1 MIESLV
7 FDSALKI
14 VDKLTDLIKFRHEQ
28 RREFFTAVLEP
39 IFADLSIVHANY
51 LKMFQ
56 QCSSKLRDD
65 TVPLREIGRDLAQQ
79 RVEYE
84 ALRIKLQSFIEEL
97 NFSKKLAGPYRE
109 FLESVAFSVPDG
121 RLTRVYVGSFA
132 TGIVRMLQ
140 DASGAEFV
148 RLLSG
153 ESKESE
159 VEHERAPLLQS
170 VEATSN
176 FVKGQ
181 WAKTSQK
188 FAAAQV
194 FSLT

>member
-14 VDKLTDLIKFRHEQ
+14 VDKLTDLLKFRHEQ
-28 RREFFTAVLEP
+28 RREFFTAVLDP
-39 IFADLSIVHANY
+39 LFADLSVVHANY

-56 QCSSKLRDD
+56 ECGSKLRDD
-65 TVPLREIGRDLAQQ
+65 TVPLREIGRELAQQ
-79 RVEYE
+79 RVECE
-84 ALRIKLQSFIEEL
+84 ALRIKVQSFIEEL

-109 FLESVAFSVPDG
+109 FLKSVAFSVPDG

-140 DASGAEFV
+140 DASGAEFAQ
-148 RLLSG
+148 LLSG
-153 ESKESE
+153 GKEESATQ
-159 VEHERAPLLQS
+159 HERAALLQS
-170 VEATSN
+170 VDATSD
-176 FVKGQ
+176 FVKSQ
-181 WAKTSQK
+181 WAKTCQK